1 MTSPPSGSPPGGF
14 PRNGHRGD
22 PPCNLL
28 RIRGAMI
35 GIICLL
41 TVGAVVTACA
51 PDQVPRTQTPR
62 NHTPTTTTNPSPPT
76 SSAKT
81 PIWGSPPTQTT
92 TTSQSP
98 PAQTTTTSE
107 SPLDQPTY
115 TRDASLDEVDLV
127 AYVADGNPT
136 AVANDI
142 AASQPPTDLR
152 NGAQQAGNITG
163 ALFLQYP
170 AYLVGVF
177 PYGTNQ
183 SRVMVSKD
191 YRSGYNRYHSYVGG
205 FWVPTPG
212 YSGPGDDYRG
222 GGSGSGK

>member
-1 MTSPPSGSPPGGF
+1 MANPPSGPTPDGL
-14 PRNGHRGD
+14 PDNRRRRAAR
-22 PPCNLL
+22 
-28 RIRGAMI
+28 RIRIAIVGV
-35 GIICLL
+35 ICLL
-41 TVGAVVTACA
+41 AISAVVTACA
-51 PDQVPRTQTPR
+51 PDEPRTQNTR
-62 NHTPTTTTNPSPPT
+62 KHTPTTTTSKSPPR
-76 SSAKT
+76 
-81 PIWGSPPTQTT
+81 WTT

-98 PAQTTTTSE
+98 TPQTTATSE

-127 AYVADGNPT
+127 AYVADGSPT
-136 AVANDI
+136 AVASEI
-142 AASQPPTDLR
+142 AAAQPPTDLR
-152 NGAQQAGNITG
+152 SGAQQAGNVAG
-163 ALFLQYP
+163 AMFLQYP

-191 YRSGYNRYHSYVGG
+191 YRSGYNRYHNYVGG